1 MAWVEIPWWDGETLV
16 RTSRSVRW
24 SGSSVVPVTSN
35 RELGVRV
42 SDVKREKFGLE
53 SEAWIG
59 IKTARP

>member
-1 MAWVEIPWWDGETLV
+1 MAWVEIPCCETLV
-16 RTSRSVRW
+16 RTSGSVRW
-24 SGSSVVPVTSN
+24 SGSSVVPVTWN